1 VMNNERLHMSETISA
16 AMVKELRER
25 TGSGMM
31 ECKKA
36 LVETNGDMELAIENM
51 RKSGLA
57 KADKKSGRIA
67 AEGIIGAKVSDDG
80 KTVVMVDVN
89 CETDFVAKAED
100 FVKFVSSITTTLLTA
115 SVTTDDELSS
125 MQLADGQTV
134 EELRRSLI
142 AKLGENITVRRFQ
155 KYQTATGGTACY
167 LHGSKIGVIV
177 ELAAANPELGK
188 DIAMHVAASKPI
200 CVSEEQVSQEI
211 IEKEKEIFKAQAAE
225 SGKPADIIEKM
236 VAGRISKF
244 FGEITLLGQPFIKD
258 DKVTVG
264 KLVAS
269 KANTVVGFTRF
280 EVGEG
285 IEKKEVNFAEEV
297 MAQVRG
303 SEDKPD

>member
-1 VMNNERLHMSETISA
+1 MSEIISA

-25 TGSGMM
+25 TSSGMM

-36 LVETNGDMELAIENM
+36 LVEANGDMELAIENM

-67 AEGIIGAKVSDDG
+67 AEGIIGVKVSDDG
-80 KTVVMVDVN
+80 KTVAMVDVN
-89 CETDFVAKAED
+89 CETDFVAKNDD
-100 FVKFVSSITTTLLTA
+100 FVKFVNNIVTALLA
-115 SVTTDDELSS
+115 KPVANDEEL
-125 MQLADGQTV
+125 LAMPLPDGQTV
-134 EELRRSLI
+134 EELRRNLI
-142 AKLGENITVRRFQ
+142 AKLGENIAVRRFQ
-155 KYQTATGGTACY
+155 KYQTTTGGAACY

-177 ELAAANPELGK
+177 ELTASNPELGK

-200 CVSEEQVSQEI
+200 CVSEDQVSAET
-211 IEKEKEIFKAQAAE
+211 IEKEKDIFRAQAAE

-244 FGEITLLGQPFIKD
+244 FAEVTLLGQPFIKD
-258 DKVTVG
+258 DKLTVG
-264 KLVAS
+264 KLAAS
-269 KANTVVGFTRF
+269 KNNGVVRFARF

-285 IEKKEVNFAEEV
+285 IEKKEENFAEEV

-303 SEDKPD
+303 S